1 MKTQPGVCGAALA
14 ISSAL
19 GIALAMSAL
28 APTRS
33 MAGDFHPYRS
43 EFSRFSVDYPGGS
56 PTVLKL
62 AGSKFTTT
70 GNDINYAVIFD
81 GVEFAVETHDVPR
94 FAMLVLTSHYV
105 LERSVSGKL
114 EDIGARAISVVE
126 TSFQGE
132 PAREVDFEASDRAF
146 AGKMLLVL
154 ADRRIYLVSVQH
166 PSSIDPPDAS
176 AQFFES
182 FSFWLE

>member
-1 MKTQPGVCGAALA
+1 
-14 ISSAL
+14 
-19 GIALAMSAL
+19 
-28 APTRS
+28 

-94 FAMLVLTSHYV
+94 FAML